1 MAPFSGGDFPRR
13 KRPIGPKWHIKETYI
28 KVAGHGKYF
37 YRVVDS
43 ASYTVDFLLTA
54 KRDLGTAR
62 RFLERAITLLVVPE
76 KITID
81 KCGANT
87 AAIRTVYAHSCVDI
101 LMRQN
106 KHLNNTVEQDH
117 RVQTTRWFN
126 IGFQVILERAKN
138 HRRHRNHEY
147 DLQEVDG
154 LPRQLTHVRSEA
166 VLKGRCLIS
175 NSAEQPFSARLHYC
189 DRTL

>member
-1 MAPFSGGDFPRR
+1 MAY
-13 KRPIGPKWHIKETYI
+13 KRETYI

-62 RFLERAITLLVVPE
+62 RFLERAITLNVVPE
-76 KITID
+76 KIIID

-87 AAIRTVYAHSCVDI
+87 AAIGTVYAHACVDI

-106 KHLNNTVEQDH
+106 KHLNNTVEQDPPSSNNSL
-117 RVQTTRWFN
+117 VQYWVSSHFGTREESSPASKSC
-126 IGFQVILERAKN
+126 I
-138 HRRHRNHEY
+138 
-147 DLQEVDG
+147 
-154 LPRQLTHVRSEA
+154 
-166 VLKGRCLIS
+166 
-175 NSAEQPFSARLHYC
+175 
-189 DRTL
+189 